1 MRDLALLLCAIFII
15 SCNSIDKKVFEKEK
29 IFLKHQIDS
38 LKQLSENLTKTYS
51 FLFDKALN
59 LEESDKETAIS
70 IYKTIADTKN
80 GDFWAVESEK
90 KILNLSK
97 EDVKK
102 ENIRFV
108 FSKNFDW
115 LYSDTLELSQ
125 QNGKCGE
132 WGGDIERIRIFRKS
146 GKLFGHYIKEIYNC
160 DYLPF
165 KIVYDEAN
173 PTNPPTIHRAYPT
186 IYQSKEKE
194 ITTQQTKLLIEAILS
209 LTEYQLNFNVGS
221 DAGIVNKVQIK
232 GENRSYKKI
241 FVEDWY
247 SFHWNTFHKLKN
259 EILLQSQ

>member
-1 MRDLALLLCAIFII
+1 MRNLALLLCAIFII

-97 EDVKK
+97 EEVIKRNTQYVSPAED
-102 ENIRFV
+102 FY
-108 FSKNFDW
+108 W
-115 LYSDTLELSQ
+115 LVGDTLELVQ
-125 QNGKCGE
+125 HNDKCGE
-132 WGGDIERIRIFRKS
+132 WGGDIEIIRIFWKS
-146 GKLFGHYIKEIYNC
+146 RKLFGYYIKETYNC
-160 DYLPF
+160 DTLVWVGY
-165 KIVYDEAN
+165 VN
-173 PTNPPTIHRAYPT
+173 PT
-186 IYQSKEKE
+186 IYKSKEIEFSNQLKE
-194 ITTQQTKLLIEAILS
+194 LLKDTIVSIAEYKLNNGLFFGHS
-209 LTEYQLNFNVGS
+209 
-221 DAGIVNKVQIK
+221 GIVNSVRFK
-232 GENRSYKKI
+232 GENKGYELFIRDYSY
-241 FVEDWY
+241 F
-247 SFHWNTFHKLKN
+247 SWNTFHKLKN